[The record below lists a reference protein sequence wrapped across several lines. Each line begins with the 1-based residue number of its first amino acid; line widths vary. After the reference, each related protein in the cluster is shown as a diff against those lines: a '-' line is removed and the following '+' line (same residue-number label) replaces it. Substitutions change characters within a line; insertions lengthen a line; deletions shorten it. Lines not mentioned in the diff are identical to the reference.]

1 VDLNAVCDI
10 MDIVLL
16 WGKLSM
22 LCAWWFLLFDSL
34 HEILKF
40 DCSSVKL
47 LLINLYVAPFF
58 VQYSEQVLFW
68 E

>member
-1 VDLNAVCDI
+1 MDLNAVCVI

-22 LCAWWFLLFDSL
+22 LCTWWFSLFDSL

-40 DCSSVKL
+40 DCSSAKL
-47 LLINLYVAPFF
+47 LLINLYVAPFV
-58 VQYSEQVLFW
+58 VQYSEPVLFW